1 MGVSHKSLPPSLSD
15 VPLLGAEKGRIY
27 KVSLPI

>member
-1 MGVSHKSLPPSLSD
+1 MGVAHKSLPPSLSD
-15 VPLLGAEKGRIY
+15 VPLPGAEKGRIY